1 MKRLR
6 IKVIGDVQ
14 GVFYR
19 FSAKIVADNS
29 RITGWAQNEPDESV
43 SMVIEGED
51 DALQKFVAWTKEG
64 SPMAEVDNV
73 EVSDEEY
80 TGEFKDFEVK

>member
-29 RITGWAQNEPDESV
+29 GITGWVQNEPDESV
-43 SMVIEGED
+43 SMVIEGKEEV
-51 DALQKFVAWTKEG
+51 LQKFVEWAKEG
-64 SPMAEVDNV
+64 SPMAEVENV
-73 EVSDEEY
+73 LVSEEKH